1 MPIYYATGSKMRA
14 FGWATLSGMSEPLGA
29 LFGYCVLG
37 GDVGNVAYGAM
48 FGIVAGMMVYISL
61 AELLPSAHRFDSNG
75 GVIMGSM
82 VALLLPP
89 LFASSCLT
97 FEPSHAAINIIFS
110 LSYCWQSTDTTDHEC
125 ACALAPT
132 ASVAARHSSFPRLSV
147 CDGLWAGGWYGYHG
161 RVLDGISTLTNLEG
175 SIQMLSILAP
185 CLKLNKFFTC
195 ALHSS
200 MRLQATISRRKP
212 YRVFDGDGQ

>member
-89 LFASSCLT
+89 LFASSLPSSPPPASPLNLRMQPSRLCFHLVIVGSPLT
-97 FEPSHAAINIIFS
+97 PLTTCAHVLLPRRRLWPRVTRLSLVS
-110 LSYCWQSTDTTDHEC
+110 LSVMVCGQ
-125 ACALAPT
+125 
-132 ASVAARHSSFPRLSV
+132 VAGMAIMAVSLMAFQL
-147 CDGLWAGGWYGYHG
+147 
-161 RVLDGISTLTNLEG
+161 
-175 SIQMLSILAP
+175 
-185 CLKLNKFFTC
+185 
-195 ALHSS
+195 
-200 MRLQATISRRKP
+200 
-212 YRVFDGDGQ
+212 

>member
-48 FGIVAGMMVYISL
+48 FAIVAGMMVYISL
-61 AELLPSAHRFDSNG
+61 AELLPAAHRFDSNG

-82 VALLLPP
+82 VALLLPH

-97 FEPSHAAINIIFS
+97 FEPSHAAIKIIFS
-110 LSYCWQSTDTTDHEC
+110 LSYCWQSTDSTVRMCSC
-125 ACALAPT
+125 ADGVCGR
-132 ASVAARHSSFPRLSV
+132 ASHVFLSSLTCLSLVSLSV
-147 CDGLWAGGWYGYHG
+147 MVCGQVAGMA
-161 RVLDGISTLTNLEG
+161 I
-175 SIQMLSILAP
+175 MALSLMAFQ
-185 CLKLNKFFTC
+185 L
-195 ALHSS
+195 
-200 MRLQATISRRKP
+200 
-212 YRVFDGDGQ
+212 

>member
-97 FEPSHAAINIIFS
+97 FEPSHAAIKIIFS
-110 LSYCWQSTDTTDHEC
+110 LSYCWQSTDTTC
-125 ACALAPT
+125 AHVLLPRRRLWPRVT
-132 ASVAARHSSFPRLSV
+132 RLSLVSLSVMV
-147 CDGLWAGGWYGYHG
+147 CGQVAGMA
-161 RVLDGISTLTNLEG
+161 I
-175 SIQMLSILAP
+175 MALSLMAFQ
-185 CLKLNKFFTC
+185 L
-195 ALHSS
+195 
-200 MRLQATISRRKP
+200 
-212 YRVFDGDGQ
+212 